1 MAKRAMVINDLSSFG
16 RCSLTAYIAVLS
28 AMGHTPCPL
37 PTAVLSAQSEFPD
50 YFGMEL
56 TDAIPE
62 YKKAWQK
69 NRERFDGIST
79 GYFANSRQLDHA
91 ADIINSFRTEG
102 SAVLVDPVM
111 GDNGSLYPDYD
122 KACCAK
128 MKRLISAADVITPNL
143 TELCLLTD
151 TAYADLTAHSAAHG
165 YFDEITALA
174 RQIMRPLG
182 VIVTGIRSGGDVCNL
197 AVTGDEARI
206 FRCKNAGESFSGTG
220 DIFSAVIF
228 GCILSGKTLFEAARL
243 ATDFVER
250 SIADT
255 VEEPHDPLYGVNF
268 EKFLTILA
276 EVK

>member
-91 ADIINSFRTEG
+91 ADIINAFRTEG

-111 GDNGSLYPDYD
+111 GDNGSLLQIGDNFTPDAKSSYTWEDWVLPDGATSIGGQVDIYVKNTSGCHIYD
-122 KACCAK
+122 
-128 MKRLISAADVITPNL
+128 ISAVVADKGDTGIDALPSY
-143 TELCLLTD
+143 TD
-151 TAYADLTAHSAAHG
+151 TKST
-165 YFDEITALA
+165 
-174 RQIMRPLG
+174 
-182 VIVTGIRSGGDVCNL
+182 
-197 AVTGDEARI
+197 
-206 FRCKNAGESFSGTG
+206 
-220 DIFSAVIF
+220 VIF
-228 GCILSGKTLFEAARL
+228 NLNGQRVTSPRHG
-243 ATDFVER
+243 
-250 SIADT
+250 
-255 VEEPHDPLYGVNF
+255 LYIIKGRKMV
-268 EKFLTILA
+268 LR
-276 EVK
+276 